1 MKGCRWL
8 LILWMIYLAPVQLK
22 GQDFG
27 NHSENRLPWIVGS
40 RLHTG
45 YVINHRNTMKILNEK
60 NPGAIEITI
69 ARATNGEK
77 PWQSFYRNPHYSA
90 TFMMFDLGS
99 PSYLGKAYC
108 VYPSLHFFLIGE
120 HRRVS
125 MNMQFGAG
133 IAYVEKIFNR
143 IDNYK
148 NTSISTHLNAFLAYR
163 MEGRVKIAEPLY
175 LSGGWAFSHVS
186 NGTVRKPNAG
196 LNYLTAFAG
205 AGYLFG
211 KEKQTSQ
218 ISNTYNNM
226 DRKWHYTVYLSGG
239 VKSYTVDDDTK
250 FAASGLSFEVSA
262 SHFAFTRANASLE
275 LFYDTSDYAY
285 LVNQD
290 SDDDEEKNLTKIQT
304 LKPAFSAGYVFLFGS
319 LSANVQI
326 GRYFYAQNQR
336 YGIIYQ
342 RMALGYEVVNRLNIR
357 LALKT
362 HWGQAD
368 YVELALGYKIR

>member
-8 LILWMIYLAPVQLK
+8 LILWMFHLVPVQIK
-22 GQDFG
+22 GQESG
-27 NHSENRLPWIVGS
+27 TRPETRLPWIIGS

-45 YVINHRNTMKILNEK
+45 YLINHRNTMKIMNEK

-69 ARATNGEK
+69 ARTTNGEK
-77 PWQSFYRNPHYSA
+77 PWQSFYCNPHYSA
-90 TFMMFDLGS
+90 SFMMFDLGS

-120 HRRVS
+120 HRKIS
-125 MNMQFGAG
+125 LNMQFGSG
-133 IAYVEKIFNR
+133 IAYVEKIFDR

-148 NTSISTHLNAFLAYR
+148 NTSISTHFNALLVYR
-163 MEGRVKIAEPLY
+163 MEGRIKVIEPLY
-175 LSGGWAFSHVS
+175 LSGGWAFSHIS
-186 NGTVRKPNAG
+186 NGTICKPNAG
-196 LNYLTAFAG
+196 LNYLTVFAG

-211 KEKQTSQ
+211 KEKKTSQ
-218 ISNTYNNM
+218 MVDTYSDA
-226 DRKWHYTVYLSGG
+226 DRKWHYTVYFSGG

-250 FAASGLSFEVSA
+250 FAVSGLSFEVSA
-262 SHFAFTRANASLE
+262 PHFAFTRANISLE
-275 LFYDTSDYAY
+275 LFYDASDYDY
-285 LVNQD
+285 LINHE
-290 SDDDEEKNLTKIQT
+290 SYDEGKNLTKIQT

-342 RMALGYEVVNRLNIR
+342 RMALGYEITNRLNTR

-368 YVELALGYKIR
+368 YIELALGYRIR